1 MAHTEF
7 SVTQKARGFVS
18 KVNPTT
24 IPVPMDPYLKE
35 VQAVLRVETDMEPEE
50 AGYSIALGGKR
61 YICVNGNDREERQ
74 RFTICHEIAHIVL
87 GLPSEH
93 RRSPGGAPSAP
104 SRNASAT
111 SSRRSCCCRKSSFS
125 RSPRTPR

>member
-1 MAHTEF
+1 MGHTEF

-35 VQAVLRVETDMEPEE
+35 VQAVLRVEKDMEPNE
-50 AGYSIALGGKR
+50 AGYSITLGGKR

-74 RFTICHEIAHIVL
+74 RFTVCHEIAHIVL
-87 GLPSEH
+87 GLLSEH
-93 RRSPGGAPSAP
+93 
-104 SRNASAT
+104 
-111 SSRRSCCCRKSSFS
+111 
-125 RSPRTPR
+125 

>member
-24 IPVPMDPYLKE
+24 IPVPMDIYLNE

-50 AGYSIALGGKR
+50 AGYSIALVG
-61 YICVNGNDREERQ
+61 Q
-74 RFTICHEIAHIVL
+74 RNI
-87 GLPSEH
+87 
-93 RRSPGGAPSAP
+93 
-104 SRNASAT
+104 
-111 SSRRSCCCRKSSFS
+111 
-125 RSPRTPR
+125 